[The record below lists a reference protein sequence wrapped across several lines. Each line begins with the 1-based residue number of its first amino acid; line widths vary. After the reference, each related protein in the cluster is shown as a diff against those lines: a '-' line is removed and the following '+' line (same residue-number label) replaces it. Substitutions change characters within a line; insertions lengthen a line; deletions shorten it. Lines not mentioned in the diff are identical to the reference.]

1 MAVETRIMNCIM
13 CPLGCEMTVTI
24 EDGAVTS
31 VTGNTCPRGPK
42 YAHDEVVAPKRM
54 LTSTVQVKGGL
65 LPLLPVVSK
74 TTLTLPKER
83 ILDCAAALRQ
93 IAVKAPVTEGQII
106 VENILGLGVDI
117 IASRSMEAHRE

>member
-1 MAVETRIMNCIM
+1 MAVETRMMNCIM

-42 YAHDEVVAPKRM
+42 YAHDEVTAPKRM
-54 LTSTVQVKGGL
+54 LTSTVQVEGGL

-74 TTLTLPKER
+74 STLPKES

-93 IAVKAPVTEGQII
+93 IKITAPVAEGQII

-117 IASRSMEAHRE
+117 VASRAMEAHQE

>member
-24 EDGAVTS
+24 EDGAVTG

-54 LTSTVQVKGGL
+54 LTSTVRVNGGL
-65 LPLLPVVSK
+65 LPLVSVVSK
-74 TTLTLPKER
+74 NTLPKER

-93 IAVKAPVTEGQII
+93 VIIEAPVSEGQVI

-117 IASRSMEAHRE
+117 VASRSMEVHQE

>member
-74 TTLTLPKER
+74 TTLPKER

-106 VENILGLGVDI
+106 VENLLGLGVDI

>member
-24 EDGAVTS
+24 EDGAVTG

-54 LTSTVQVKGGL
+54 LTSTVRVNGGL
-65 LPLLPVVSK
+65 LPLVPVVSK
-74 TTLTLPKER
+74 TTLPKER
-83 ILDCAAALRQ
+83 ILDCASALRQ
-93 IAVKAPVTEGQII
+93 VIVEAPVSEGQVI

-117 IASRSMEAHRE
+117 VASRSMEVHQE

>member
-24 EDGAVTS
+24 EDDAVTG

-54 LTSTVQVKGGL
+54 LTSTVRVNGGL
-65 LPLLPVVSK
+65 LPLVPVVSK
-74 TTLTLPKER
+74 TTLPKER

-93 IAVKAPVTEGQII
+93 VIVDAPVSEGQVI

-117 IASRSMEAHRE
+117 VASRSMEVHQE

>member
-24 EDGAVTS
+24 EDGAVTG

-54 LTSTVQVKGGL
+54 LTSTVRVNGGL
-65 LPLLPVVSK
+65 LPLVSVVSK
-74 TTLTLPKER
+74 NTLPKER
-83 ILDCAAALRQ
+83 IMDCAAALRQ
-93 IAVKAPVTEGQII
+93 VIIEAPVSEGQVI

-117 IASRSMEAHRE
+117 VASRSMEVHQE

>member
-24 EDGAVTS
+24 EDGSVTG

-42 YAHDEVVAPKRM
+42 YAHDEVTAPKRM
-54 LTSTVQVKGGL
+54 LTGTVRIQGGL

-74 TTLTLPKER
+74 AMLPKEK
-83 ILDCAAALRQ
+83 ILSCAAELRK
-93 IAVKAPVTEGQII
+93 ITVTAPVAEGQII
-106 VENILGLGVDI
+106 VKNILGLGVDI
-117 IASRSMEAHRE
+117 VASRDMAIYQD

>member
-24 EDGAVTS
+24 EDGAVTG

-54 LTSTVQVKGGL
+54 LTSTVRVNGGL
-65 LPLLPVVSK
+65 LPLVPVVSK
-74 TTLTLPKER
+74 TTLPKER

-93 IAVKAPVTEGQII
+93 VVVEAPVSEGQVI

-117 IASRSMEAHRE
+117 VASRSMEVHQE

>member
-24 EDGAVTS
+24 EDGAVTG

-54 LTSTVQVKGGL
+54 LTITVRVNGGL
-65 LPLLPVVSK
+65 LPLVPVVSK
-74 TTLTLPKER
+74 TTLPKER

-93 IAVKAPVTEGQII
+93 VIVEAPVSEGQVI

-117 IASRSMEAHRE
+117 VASRSMEVHQE

>member
-24 EDGAVTS
+24 ENGAVTG

-54 LTSTVQVKGGL
+54 LTSTVRVNGGL
-65 LPLLPVVSK
+65 LPLVPVVSK
-74 TTLTLPKER
+74 TTLPKER

-93 IAVKAPVTEGQII
+93 VIVEAPVSEGQVI

-117 IASRSMEAHRE
+117 VASRSMEVHQE

>member
-24 EDGAVTS
+24 EDGAVTG

-54 LTSTVQVKGGL
+54 LTSTVRVNGGL
-65 LPLLPVVSK
+65 LPLVPVVSK
-74 TTLTLPKER
+74 TTLPKER
-83 ILDCAAALRQ
+83 ILDCAAALRRV
-93 IAVKAPVTEGQII
+93 IVEAPVSEGQVI

-117 IASRSMEAHRE
+117 VASRSMEVHQE

>member
-24 EDGAVTS
+24 EDGAVTG

-54 LTSTVQVKGGL
+54 LTSTVRVNGGL
-65 LPLLPVVSK
+65 LPLVPVVSK
-74 TTLTLPKER
+74 TTLPKER
-83 ILDCAAALRQ
+83 ILDCAAVLRQ
-93 IAVKAPVTEGQII
+93 VIVKAPVSEGQVI

-117 IASRSMEAHRE
+117 VASRSMEVHQE

>member
-24 EDGAVTS
+24 EDGAVTG

-54 LTSTVQVKGGL
+54 LTSTVRVNGGL
-65 LPLLPVVSK
+65 LPLVPVVSK
-74 TTLTLPKER
+74 NTLPKER

-93 IAVKAPVTEGQII
+93 VIIEAPVSEGQVI

-117 IASRSMEAHRE
+117 VASRSMEVHQE

>member
-24 EDGAVTS
+24 EDGAVTG

-54 LTSTVQVKGGL
+54 LTSTVRVNGGL
-65 LPLLPVVSK
+65 SPLVPVVSK
-74 TTLTLPKER
+74 TTLPKER

-93 IAVKAPVTEGQII
+93 VIVEAPVSEGQVI

-117 IASRSMEAHRE
+117 VASRSMEVHQE

>member
-24 EDGAVTS
+24 EDGAVTG
-31 VTGNTCPRGPK
+31 VTGNICPRGPK

-54 LTSTVQVKGGL
+54 LTSTVRVNGGL
-65 LPLLPVVSK
+65 LPLVPVVSK
-74 TTLTLPKER
+74 TTLPKER

-93 IAVKAPVTEGQII
+93 VIVEASVSEGQVI

-117 IASRSMEAHRE
+117 VASRSMEVHQE